1 MNNYSIVS
9 GKTRKNKQ
17 MLNNIFIRFCQ
28 YLEERFPLKDFIP
41 LSVVFAVTVGMC
53 VQVGICGYVKSPWSI
68 SAGFFAF
75 LLFLL
80 RLRLFDEFKDF
91 EHDSL
96 YYSTRPV
103 PRGLITLQEL
113 KLFILLTLCVEIL
126 LATSKGASSLIL
138 FFLAFIY
145 SLLMFK
151 EFFVKKWLR
160 QHFTAYII
168 VHEILVF
175 PLFFYIFSLNGM
187 PVAHI
192 GQIYF
197 WVLALFFGCQLF
209 LLEVVRKIRP
219 TELEIPSRDTYTAQ
233 YGIKRASVLVICLGI
248 IVILLK
254 VFVEKDIYGKISLL
268 NYLPLLV
275 LIIFVFTIFH
285 FSRHPDTIYAK
296 KILHVSILFNLV
308 IDLVLVTPLFFK

>member
-1 MNNYSIVS
+1 MHYDILV
-9 GKTRKNKQ
+9 
-17 MLNNIFIRFCQ
+17 RFYQ
-28 YLEERFPLKDFIP
+28 YLKERFPLKDFIP
-41 LSVVFAVTVGMC
+41 LSIVFAVTGGSCAQVSIYSGM
-53 VQVGICGYVKSPWSI
+53 KNI
-68 SAGFFAF
+68 SSLFLGFFAF
-75 LLFLL
+75 FLFLL

-160 QHFTAYII
+160 QHFTVYII

-187 PVAHI
+187 PVTHI

-209 LLEVVRKIRP
+209 LLEVARKIRP

-233 YGIKRASVLVICLGI
+233 YGIKRATVLVICLGI

-254 VFVEKDIYGKISLL
+254 VFVEKAIYDKISLL
-268 NYLPLLV
+268 NYLPLSV
-275 LIIFVFTIFH
+275 LIIFVYTVFH
-285 FSRHPDTIYAK
+285 FFRHPDTIYAK
-296 KILHVSILFNLV
+296 KILYVSILFNLV
-308 IDLVLVTPLFFK
+308 IDSVLVTPLFFKWV

>member
-1 MNNYSIVS
+1 MHYDILV
-9 GKTRKNKQ
+9 
-17 MLNNIFIRFCQ
+17 RFYQ
-28 YLEERFPLKDFIP
+28 YLKERFPLRDFIP
-41 LSVVFAVTVGMC
+41 LSVVFAVTVGVC
-53 VQVGICGYVKSPWSI
+53 VQVAIYGYVKSPWSI

-75 LLFLL
+75 LSFLL

-126 LATSKGASSLIL
+126 LATTKGAISSIL

-187 PVAHI
+187 PMAYV

-197 WVLALFFGCQLF
+197 WILALFFGCQLF
-209 LLEVVRKIRP
+209 LLEVTRKIRP

-233 YGIKRASVLVICLGI
+233 YGIKRASALVICLGI
-248 IVILLK
+248 TVIILK
-254 VFVEKDIYGKISLL
+254 IFIEKAIYGKISLL
-268 NYLPLLV
+268 NCLPLSV
-275 LIIFVFTIFH
+275 LIIFVYTVFH
-285 FSRHPDTIYAK
+285 FFRHPNTIYAK
-296 KILHVSILFNLV
+296 KILYVSILFNLV
-308 IDLVLVTPLFFK
+308 IDLTLVTTLFFK